1 MSLVPFSRPAKGPVF
16 TPIVTDTAGSSTVI
30 SGSGRGSSASA
41 SVSPIMMSAM
51 PATAMMSPGPA
62 VWAGTRSS
70 ASVRY
75 SSVIFTR
82 STEPSRRHQVTC

>member
-1 MSLVPFSRPAKGPVF
+1 
-16 TPIVTDTAGSSTVI
+16 VI

-41 SVSPIMMSAM
+41 SVSPIMMSLM

-62 VWAGTRSS
+62 LCAGTRSS
-70 ASVRY
+70 ASVRN

-82 STEPSRRHQVTC
+82 AVLPSRRHRATCWPRLMVPLCTRHSAIRPR